1 MSGTNVE
8 VRAAGIER
16 TVVEGVHVHPIDPV
30 KVVSV
35 RPDRRWQR
43 RPRCGVCRQRA
54 PLYDRGHRRRWR
66 SLDDGL
72 LTVFL
77 EADLPR
83 VTCPEHGVVI
93 AAVPWARH
101 GAGHTI
107 PFDGGYLAR

>member
-8 VRAAGIER
+8 VRAAGVER
-16 TVVEGVHVHPIDPV
+16 TVVEEVHVHPVAPA

-43 RPRCGVCRQRA
+43 RPACGVCRRRA
-54 PLYDRGHRRRWR
+54 PLYDRGRRRRWR

-72 LTVFL
+72 LRVYF

-83 VTCPEHGVVI
+83 GRCQLVGSVTG
-93 AAVPWARH
+93 
-101 GAGHTI
+101 
-107 PFDGGYLAR
+107 